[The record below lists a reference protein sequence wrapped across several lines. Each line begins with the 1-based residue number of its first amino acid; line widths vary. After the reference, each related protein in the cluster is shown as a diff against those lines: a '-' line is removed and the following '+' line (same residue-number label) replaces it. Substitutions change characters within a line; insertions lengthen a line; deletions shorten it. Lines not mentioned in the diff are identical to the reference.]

1 MEKKI
6 LATVVK
12 SVYLFTERYPNA
24 YVYAKGSTHSRNRLY
39 RRGITKYLTQAL
51 EDFII
56 WGELENE
63 EFEYFNSNSDYEA
76 FIIQRKTKELW

>member
-1 MEKKI
+1 MNLLLMMDVLFILLAKEKM
-6 LATVVK
+6 
-12 SVYLFTERYPNA
+12 
-24 YVYAKGSTHSRNRLY
+24 Y
-39 RRGITKYLTQAL
+39 RRCITKYLTQAL

>member
-1 MEKKI
+1 MDVLFI
-6 LATVVK
+6 L
-12 SVYLFTERYPNA
+12 L
-24 YVYAKGSTHSRNRLY
+24 AKGKMY

>member
-1 MEKKI
+1 MNLLLMMDVLFILLAKEKM
-6 LATVVK
+6 
-12 SVYLFTERYPNA
+12 
-24 YVYAKGSTHSRNRLY
+24 Y

>member
-1 MEKKI
+1 MNLLLMMDVLFILLAKEKM
-6 LATVVK
+6 
-12 SVYLFTERYPNA
+12 
-24 YVYAKGSTHSRNRLY
+24 Y

-63 EFEYFNSNSDYEA
+63 ELEYFNSNSDYEA